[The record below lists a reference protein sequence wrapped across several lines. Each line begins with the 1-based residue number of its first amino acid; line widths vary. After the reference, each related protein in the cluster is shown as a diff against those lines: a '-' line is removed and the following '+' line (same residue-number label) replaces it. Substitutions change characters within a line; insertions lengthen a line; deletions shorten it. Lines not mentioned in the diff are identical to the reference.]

1 MPKRPKDYVKKH
13 LEDRGVDPA
22 TLSDDMI
29 DALNAFSRKEYEETK
44 LVDTLGAALTND
56 PLPPS
61 QKISAVH

>member
-13 LEDRGVDPA
+13 LEDRGVDPK
-22 TLSDDMI
+22 TLSDAMI
-29 DALNAFSRKEYEETK
+29 DALNAFSKKEYEETK
-44 LVDTLGAALTND
+44 LVDNLGAALTSD

>member
-1 MPKRPKDYVKKH
+1 MPKRPKDYVMKH

-44 LVDTLGAALTND
+44 LVDTLGAALTSD